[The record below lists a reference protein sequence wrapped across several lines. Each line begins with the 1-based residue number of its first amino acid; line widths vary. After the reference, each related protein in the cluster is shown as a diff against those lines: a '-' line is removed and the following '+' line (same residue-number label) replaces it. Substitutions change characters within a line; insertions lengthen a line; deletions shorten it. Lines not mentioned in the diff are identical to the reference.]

1 VIVAGCEIIRTKT
14 IFGGQFKQAFRL
26 FCESISMKLCVDFR
40 PAPVIVGN
48 ARRRFHPD
56 RKELWLNAW

>member
-1 VIVAGCEIIRTKT
+1 
-14 IFGGQFKQAFRL
+14 L

-48 ARRRFHPD
+48 ARRRFQPD